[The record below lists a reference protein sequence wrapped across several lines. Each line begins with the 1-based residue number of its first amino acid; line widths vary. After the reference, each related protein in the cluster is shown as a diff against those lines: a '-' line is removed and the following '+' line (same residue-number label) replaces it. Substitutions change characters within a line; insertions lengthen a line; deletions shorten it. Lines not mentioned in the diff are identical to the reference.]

1 VIPAESPLLVKA
13 GALIDGTDRPPL
25 RKAWVLIQGGSIV
38 SVGKPGSFPV
48 PSQAA
53 VLRAPGC
60 TLLPGLIDAHVHL
73 VASGIVGYTF
83 PRPQPRGPEVYLRNL
98 RAELLGGVTLVR
110 DLHMSVSIAHRLEE
124 SLREDPTAGARFVYA
139 GPVLTVPGGY
149 RTGFDVPIGSAA
161 EGRQWVEQLARE
173 GAGAI
178 KVAVTSRGLG
188 KVGVSFTPIDAE
200 VLQAIVDEAHRRGL
214 PVAAHVAGATADDLR
229 KAVEAGVDSLEHM
242 PGESGPLDPPDLFY
256 STSGLLPDILRKGI
270 TIVPTLSV
278 VAGEDFGPTV
288 PDLLDDPALL
298 LKLNPDQR
306 EILRENRRDFARS
319 PDRQAIASAG
329 KRRMALF
336 LDEVRRL
343 HQAGVRLGAGS
354 DAGSGMTFHGNLFT
368 EIQYLHEGG
377 LAPLEAIQ
385 AATRGNADL
394 LRVSRLQGTVEPG
407 KRADLL
413 LVRGDPLRDLAAL
426 RRVEKVIIAGR
437 VVDVRGLLK
446 EAVSKDR
453 KKKRGSPS
461 PS

>member
-1 VIPAESPLLVKA
+1 
-13 GALIDGTDRPPL
+13 L

-38 SVGKPGSFPV
+38 AVGKPGSFPV

-83 PRPQPRGPEVYLRNL
+83 LRPQPRGHEVFLRNL

-110 DLHMSVSIAHRLEE
+110 DLHMSISIAHRLEE
-124 SLREDPTAGARFVYA
+124 SLREDPTSGARFIYA
-139 GPVLTVPGGY
+139 GPVLTVLGGY
-149 RTGFDVPIGSAA
+149 RTGFDAPIANAA

-173 GAGAI
+173 GARVI

-188 KVGVSFTPIDAE
+188 RVGASFIPMDAE
-200 VLQAIVDEAHRRGL
+200 VLQAIVDESHRRGL

-242 PGESGPLDPPDLFY
+242 PGESGPLDKPDIFY
-256 STSGLLPDILRKGI
+256 STSGLLPDIMRKGI

-278 VAGEDFGPTV
+278 VAGEDFGATLA
-288 PDLLDDPALL
+288 DLLDDPLLL

-306 EILRENRRDFARS
+306 EILRENRGDFARS

-329 KRRMALF
+329 KQRMALY

-343 HQAGVRLGAGS
+343 HQAGARLGAGS

-368 EIQYLHEGG
+368 EIQYLHEAG
-377 LAPLEAIQ
+377 LTAQEAIQ
-385 AATRGNADL
+385 TATQRNG
-394 LRVSRLQGTVEPG
+394 
-407 KRADLL
+407 
-413 LVRGDPLRDLAAL
+413 
-426 RRVEKVIIAGR
+426 
-437 VVDVRGLLK
+437 
-446 EAVSKDR
+446 
-453 KKKRGSPS
+453 
-461 PS
+461 